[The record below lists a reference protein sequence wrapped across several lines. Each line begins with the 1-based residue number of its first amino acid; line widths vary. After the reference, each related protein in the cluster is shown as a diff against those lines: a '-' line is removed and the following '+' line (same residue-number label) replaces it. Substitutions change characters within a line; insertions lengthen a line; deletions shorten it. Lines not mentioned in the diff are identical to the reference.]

1 MNDILVKVGADIS
14 NFSREMSKTSKSLS
28 DLGRESQK
36 SDLTLGKLAVA
47 IGAVALATK
56 GFSLVKN
63 SFNDAFSRIDTMEQF
78 ERVMTTMT
86 GSAEKAGQVLDD
98 VTDIRSEERR
108 VGKEMS
114 I

>member
-1 MNDILVKVGADIS
+1 MNTDILVKVGADIY
-14 NFSREMSKTSKSLS
+14 NFSREMSKTSKALS
-28 DLGRESQK
+28 DLGRDSQK
-36 SDLTLGKLAVA
+36 SDLTLGKLAGA

-86 GSAEKAGQVLDD
+86 GSSEKAGQVLDA
-98 VTDIRSEERR
+98 VTDT
-108 VGKEMS
+108 VTGTA
-114 I
+114 